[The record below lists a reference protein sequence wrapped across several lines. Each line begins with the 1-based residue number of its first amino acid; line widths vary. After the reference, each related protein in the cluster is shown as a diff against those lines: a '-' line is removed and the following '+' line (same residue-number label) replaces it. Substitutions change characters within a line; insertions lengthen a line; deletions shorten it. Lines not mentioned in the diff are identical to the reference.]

1 MKRWSLVCLDSPHQA
16 WQRTSY
22 KPQGC
27 CDMNSKN
34 MLTSQGHLNVGQE
47 YIRYWRRGCWDLSK
61 DSDVFFYAPSARCFW
76 IICALPYGTAT
87 SWKNHSEHNEHPTQK
102 HAFVPTWVRRFT
114 LRSPSYSCA
123 ILREGRGDLWE
134 RESVGEAWLGATK
147 HGHSR
152 ASYISKVPSLNPP
165 ME

>member
-1 MKRWSLVCLDSPHQA
+1 MKRWSLVCLDSSHQA

-34 MLTSQGHLNVGQE
+34 MLTSQGHLNVCQE

-102 HAFVPTWVRRFT
+102 HACVPTCVRRFT

-123 ILREGRGDLWE
+123 ILREGRGNLWE
-134 RESVGEAWLGATK
+134 REGVGEAWFSATK
-147 HGHSR
+147 MV
-152 ASYISKVPSLNPP
+152 IVCK
-165 ME
+165 